1 MAKFTR
7 RIKGK
12 HYHKSKLTRRN
23 YKRGGSTLG
32 QSEATDEAT
41 GQATDEF
48 GKNEITG
55 EGREGVIDMISG
67 RVANAAKNVAQEVES
82 IGLDAMGL
90 EKKQPDL
97 STVEDSTG
105 KPGILSTATNFANKA
120 TGALINNM
128 NEVLASNAFQE
139 GTKKAAEDTA
149 AILSSTANKFNETLN
164 DPIVKESVKE
174 ALNTAGEYAGVLAES
189 MEEPVKKAATV
200 FAQVIPKATGAAVS
214 GAIKVGTDA
223 LAAVPGVGSIVEVGK
238 MVNDV
243 TKSASAVVEAGSQAV
258 ETGSDLF
265 LETKQNFKRVLS
277 QLEEKKRMAQQISN
291 RTTKSMDEFSNPLG
305 ENPLNENP
313 MGQIPGV
320 LKGGSRRTRKR
331 LFKNRVKSKRVR
343 FAF

>member
-12 HYHKSKLTRRN
+12 NYYKSKLTRRN
-23 YKRGGSTLG
+23 YKEARSDVVVYGGAS
-32 QSEATDEAT
+32 SEAS
-41 GQATDEF
+41 GVATDKF
-48 GKNEITG
+48 GQNEMEG
-55 EGREGVIDMISG
+55 EDRKGVIDMISE
-67 RVANAAKNVAQEVES
+67 RLSNAAKNVVQKAES
-82 IGLDAMGL
+82 IALDAIGL
-90 EKKQPDL
+90 EKKQSDL
-97 STVEDSTG
+97 SNVEGSTG
-105 KPGILSTATNFANKA
+105 KSGILSTATNLANKV
-120 TGALINNM
+120 TGSFINNA
-128 NEVLASNAFQE
+128 NEVLASDRFQE
-139 GTKKAAEDTA
+139 GAKQAAENTA
-149 AILSSTANKFNETLN
+149 AILSSTAENFNKTLN
-164 DPIVKESVKE
+164 DPIVKEKVKE
-174 ALNTAGEYAGVLAES
+174 ALDIAGEYADVLAES

-200 FAQVIPKATGAAVS
+200 FAEVIPKATGAAVS

-291 RTTKSMDEFSNPLG
+291 RTTKSMDKFSNPLG
-305 ENPLNENP
+305 ENPLP
-313 MGQIPGV
+313 KDQIPGV
-320 LKGGSRRTRKR
+320 LKGGANRTRKR
-331 LFKNRVKSKRVR
+331 LFKNRRKSKRVM